1 MWLLMGWHRAGPG
14 AAHLGSAAAVDI
26 GAHGVVGTGPTHV
39 QVRSVPGLDEPDEVP
54 ALTLGKAKEVPR
66 CLPAPLP
73 PRGPLPLTAPCK
85 TAPLHPPCKTAPL
98 RPSTH
103 IAILA

>member
-1 MWLLMGWHRAGPG
+1 MWLLMGWHGAGPG
-14 AAHLGSAAAVDI
+14 AAHLGSAATVDI

-54 ALTLGKAKEVPR
+54 ALTLGQRESQRGAQM
-66 CLPAPLP
+66 PARPAAALRSP
-73 PRGPLPLTAPCK
+73 
-85 TAPLHPPCKTAPL
+85 PLHPPCKTAPL